1 MYCLVL
7 SVHSLALNAFNN
19 KSFSQGGLF
28 SHVLLPPPTSLALSD
43 LIFFFVNK
51 IVSFGH
57 DGYVLV
63 QLPQGQNFY

>member
-1 MYCLVL
+1 MLLTTNL
-7 SVHSLALNAFNN
+7 SLRVVYFPRF
-19 KSFSQGGLF
+19 KVY
-28 SHVLLPPPTSLALSD
+28 VLLPPPASLALSD

-51 IVSFGH
+51 IVSYGH